1 MLMCWGGT
9 VFEMG
14 ALAFDKLA
22 RQTKAQ
28 WEEHEIIGR
37 RPAGQY
43 LGPDKRTLTISGV
56 TFPNDDGAGP
66 AAQVLAL
73 EAACEAGEVHSLVTG
88 SGNVS
93 GPFRLEEIDPEETFH
108 DANGQP
114 QRVAYNL
121 TFAAHDDGDG
131 QIWSLWP

>member
-1 MLMCWGGT
+1 MLMCWGGS
-9 VFEMG
+9 VFEAG
-14 ALAFDKLA
+14 AMAFDKLA
-22 RQTKAQ
+22 RQTKAR
-28 WEEHEIIGR
+28 WKDHEIIGR

-43 LGPDKRTLTISGV
+43 LGPDKQPLTISGV

-66 AAQVLAL
+66 AAQVIAL
-73 EAACEAGEVHSLVTG
+73 GNACEAGEVHCLVTG
-88 SGNVS
+88 SGSVS
-93 GPFRLEEIDPEETFH
+93 GPFRLEEIDPEETYH
-108 DANGQP
+108 DANGSP

>member
-1 MLMCWGGT
+1 MLMCWGGA

-14 ALAFDKLA
+14 NMAFDKLG

-28 WEEHEIIGR
+28 WAEHKIIGR

-43 LGPDKRTLTISGV
+43 LGPDKRTLKISGV
-56 TFPNDDGAGP
+56 VFPNDDGAGA
-66 AAQVLAL
+66 AAQVIAL
-73 EAACEAGEVHSLVTG
+73 EAACEAGEVNCLVTG
-88 SGNVS
+88 SGSVS
-93 GPFRLEEIDPEETFH
+93 GPYRLEEIAPEETFH
-108 DANGQP
+108 DASGNPG
-114 QRVAYNL
+114 RVGYSL

>member
-1 MLMCWGGT
+1 MLMCWGDT
-9 VFEMG
+9 VFETG
-14 ALAFDKLA
+14 AMAFDKLA
-22 RQTKAQ
+22 RQTKAR
-28 WEEHEIIGR
+28 WKDHEIIGR

-73 EAACEAGEVHSLVTG
+73 EAACEAGDVYCLVTG
-88 SGNVS
+88 SGSVS

-108 DANGQP
+108 DANGRP

>member
-1 MLMCWGGT
+1 MLLAWGGFT
-9 VFEMG
+9 FESG
-14 ALAFDKLA
+14 GQAFDKLA
-22 RQTKAQ
+22 RQTGGRWKD
-28 WEEHEIIGR
+28 HEIIGR

-73 EAACEAGEVHSLVTG
+73 EAACEAGEVHCLVTG
-88 SGNVS
+88 SGSVS
-93 GPFRLEEIDPEETFH
+93 GAYRLETMAPEESFH
-108 DANGQP
+108 DAGGRP
-114 QRVAYNL
+114 QRVGYSL

-131 QIWSLWP
+131 AIWSLWP